1 MLQPKDTVNE
11 LKKEVATRS
20 QSIHSMIEKSGDQ
33 SLMDEFYE
41 FDVSVMNLMSAYD
54 KYVESLESQLQKQQ

>member
-20 QSIHSMIEKSGDQ
+20 QSIHSTIEKSGDQ

-54 KYVESLESQLQKQQ
+54 KYVESLERQLKKQQ

>member
-1 MLQPKDTVNE
+1 MFQPKDTVNE

-20 QSIHSMIEKSGDQ
+20 QSIHSMIEKSVDQ

>member
-1 MLQPKDTVNE
+1 MIQPKDTVKE
-11 LKKEVATRS
+11 LKKEVARRS

-54 KYVESLESQLQKQQ
+54 KYI